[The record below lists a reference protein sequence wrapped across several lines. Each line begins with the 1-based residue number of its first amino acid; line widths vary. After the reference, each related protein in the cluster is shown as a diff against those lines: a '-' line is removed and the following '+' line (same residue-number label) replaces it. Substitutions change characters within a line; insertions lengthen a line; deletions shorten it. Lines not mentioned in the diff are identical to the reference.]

1 MRTVIISDLHNR
13 VDWIE
18 STLSILDFDK
28 VVFLGDY
35 FDDFDD
41 TVAGIIWL
49 DWHDEFDPVPHLDQI
64 VGHTQLNIPEE
75 KTTLDSRNY
84 CMDTGNKHIG
94 ILEDGVFTWKKIL

>member
-1 MRTVIISDLHNR
+1 MM
-13 VDWIE
+13 
-18 STLSILDFDK
+18 ILLQDVRNGKINPWLDAGFARGGLQ
-28 VVFLGDY
+28 VVG
-35 FDDFDD
+35 
-41 TVAGIIWL
+41 GIIWL

>member
-41 TVAGIIWL
+41 TVAGCQ
-49 DWHDEFDPVPHLDQI
+49 E
-64 VGHTQLNIPEE
+64 
-75 KTTLDSRNY
+75 R
-84 CMDTGNKHIG
+84 
-94 ILEDGVFTWKKIL
+94 